1 MDLRFRATP
10 RGPSCLIDVPRG
22 LEDKLYQGDLRQR
35 CDAVPAP
42 VDCGLRL
49 GINQLAIPIEAQ
61 KRPPGV
67 VPARDQVA
75 ARQQILGCGLTT
87 AEIVYRRP
95 DRHWLLQTY
104 VWQDYDL
111 FPNFPALR
119 DFLAFWETKLEGP
132 LFAVTVA
139 HSKLIKPAELRA
151 VDGVFR
157 LH

>member
-61 KRPPGV
+61 KRPSV
-67 VPARDQVA
+67 IALARDQVA
-75 ARQQILGCGLTT
+75 ARQRQLTQST
-87 AEIVYRRP
+87 VIVERQRRCTGF
-95 DRHWLLQTY
+95 DRDAIDVPVLRKSDT
-104 VWQDYDL
+104 DETS
-111 FPNFPALR
+111 FP
-119 DFLAFWETKLEGP
+119 
-132 LFAVTVA
+132 V
-139 HSKLIKPAELRA
+139 
-151 VDGVFR
+151 
-157 LH
+157 

>member
-1 MDLRFRATP
+1 
-10 RGPSCLIDVPRG
+10 LIDVPRG

-104 VWQDYDL
+104 VWN
-111 FPNFPALR
+111 PEAM
-119 DFLAFWETKLEGP
+119 LAFSVWYATQGLGRIQSMLAFDAKSFET
-132 LFAVTVA
+132 A
-139 HSKLIKPAELRA
+139 IKDAA
-151 VDGVFR
+151 G
-157 LH
+157 